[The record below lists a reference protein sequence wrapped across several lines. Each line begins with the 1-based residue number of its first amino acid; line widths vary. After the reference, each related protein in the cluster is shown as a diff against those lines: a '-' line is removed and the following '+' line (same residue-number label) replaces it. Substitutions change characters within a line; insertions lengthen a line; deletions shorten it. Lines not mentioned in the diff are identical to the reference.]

1 MFKHKK
7 TTFLLLLTITLS
19 GCFANAFSDSSSREF
34 HVGAITGP
42 EILAQFESFGHHKD
56 DYNYTE
62 TEITQLRTIAEP
74 IEVKVFFGEWCH
86 DSVREVPRLIE
97 LFKRANNN
105 NISASFYA
113 LDTAKS
119 DPEGQALK
127 YNIKRT
133 PTVII
138 YKNNEEL
145 GRFLEF
151 PKTNWAN
158 DISQLASS
166 QSAAN

>member
-1 MFKHKK
+1 MLKHKV
-7 TTFLLLLTITLS
+7 TACILLTTITLS
-19 GCFANAFSDSSSREF
+19 GCFANAFSDSEKREF
-34 HVGAITGP
+34 HVGSITGP
-42 EILAQFESFGHHKD
+42 EILAQFDSFNQHKD
-56 DYNYTE
+56 DYAYSE
-62 TEITQLRTIAEP
+62 TEIAQLRTIAEP

-97 LFKRANNN
+97 LFKRADNN

-127 YNIKRT
+127 FNIKRT
-133 PTVII
+133 PTVIV
-138 YKNNEEL
+138 YKNEVEL

-158 DISQLASS
+158 DITTLASS
-166 QSAAN
+166 K